1 MENDGKLSEEDSKP
15 VHAGR
20 RKTQTAQ
27 LNQDEGQEVDEL
39 MMRINILKNNLALFP
54 FLIVAQEISERREF
68 LNDMIGMGQ
77 GEIYRVK
84 IEGEIFQRLKR
95 METLT
100 KKS

>member
-1 MENDGKLSEEDSKP
+1 MENDGKLSEEDPRP

-20 RKTQTAQ
+20 RTQTAQ

-39 MMRINILKNNLALFP
+39 MMRINTLKNNLVLFL

-68 LNDMIGMGQ
+68 LNDMIKMGQ